1 MHPKA
6 VSRSF
11 SFFIL
16 HSPTF
21 IGVFLALATAAFAQS
36 AALPPDSRKVVIPFD
51 FESKF
56 DKGRYGEMVGEMVWK
71 KLSKEPGFIVPETI
85 LDVRDTCKTNNIKV
99 GPETALTQV
108 KKYVTDDFGA
118 QIGIWGSVELA
129 AGHESEVYDLVIK
142 CVDFAA
148 GAEPKVVYEVK
159 ARTNSVSEIPHKY
172 VKELLDKL
180 YERSAPGPRGVD
192 TFAEELWK
200 KNPNLVIGDFE
211 QGVRGVPKGWEAV
224 GGQDRQPLG
233 SIVAWMPEASN
244 PQNKVI
250 RFTLDKGLAEGTGVL
265 YYSDLFKIEP
275 GAKYRFQCRYR
286 TNGPSPKVFIK
297 CYDEMGTE
305 YRTGEDVKTPAKTKK
320 DYIPEEK
327 QLRECYRSQQNLKG
341 AVNQWNTQTE
351 DFTPKHTKYVPRW
364 GRVMLYAYLHPGV
377 MEWDDVVVKQ
387 IAIGS
392 PGELPTDKKHSI
404 GTKVTIKE
412 MEENERRS
420 KELKEKGRET
430 RPTPKR

>member
-1 MHPKA
+1 MHLPA
-6 VSRSF
+6 PSRHF
-11 SFFIL
+11 AFCVL
-16 HSPTF
+16 HFAFCLLPC
-21 IGVFLALATAAFAQS
+21 AAFAQS
-36 AALPPDSRKVVIPFD
+36 AGVPADSRKVVIPFD

-71 KLSKEPGFIVPETI
+71 KLTKEPGFIVPETI
-85 LDVRDTCKTNNIKV
+85 HDVRDTCKTNNIKL
-99 GPETALTQV
+99 GPETPLAQV

-129 AGHESEVYDLVIK
+129 AGHENEVYDIVIK

-148 GAEPKVVYEVK
+148 GPEPKLVYEVK

-172 VKELLDKL
+172 VKEMLDKL
-180 YERSAPGPRGVD
+180 YERSGPGPRGVD
-192 TFAEELWK
+192 VFAEKLWK
-200 KNPNLVIGDFE
+200 ENPNLVIGDFE
-211 QGVRGVPKGWEAV
+211 QGSRFPKGWEAV

-233 SIVAWMPEASN
+233 GIVAWKPEAGSS
-244 PQNKVI
+244 QNKVI

-265 YYSDLFKIEP
+265 YYSDLFRIDA

-297 CYDEMGTE
+297 CYDEMDTE
-305 YRTGEDVKTPAKTKK
+305 YRAGENVKTAAKTKK

-341 AVNQWNTQTE
+341 AVNTWNTQTE

-387 IAIGS
+387 IVPAS
-392 PGELPTDKKHSI
+392 PGETAGDKKHSI

-430 RPTPKR
+430 RPAPRK